1 MGRLL
6 EDFLAEQAYRGN
18 SPKTLGWY
26 RKVFAVLGAEP
37 EQLDR
42 SRMVGFIGECRAR
55 GLSPATVRNYDRAV
69 RVVVRWGVRR
79 GYLKQDPL
87 EGLPPPREKAEPVR
101 PYRPEEIERLWAVA
115 SRSRRPRRE
124 RALLAVALDTGLRL
138 GELCRLTLDDID
150 WRNGTLR
157 VKGKT
162 GVRVVPISGKALSYL
177 NAYINRERKAY
188 DPIERRVFLSLG
200 GRGFREESL
209 YCVFRRIARSA
220 GVKGGPHRLRHTAA
234 VTMLKAGGDIFTV
247 GRVLGHSR
255 LETTKGYLALMD
267 GDIKAIHE
275 KISPLSRLGL

>member
-18 SPKTLGWY
+18 SPKTVRWY
-26 RKVFAVLGAEP
+26 RKVFEILGTEP

-42 SRMVGFIGECRAR
+42 GRMVGFIGECRAR
-55 GLSPATVRNYDRAV
+55 GLSPATLRNYDRAV
-69 RVVVRWGVRR
+69 RVVMRWGARR
-79 GYLKQDPL
+79 GYLKEDPL
-87 EGLPPPREKAEPVR
+87 KDLPPPREKAEPVR

-115 SRSRRPRRE
+115 GGCRTPKRE

-138 GELCRLTLDDID
+138 GELCRLELDDID
-150 WRNGTLR
+150 WRNGSLR

-177 NAYINRERKAY
+177 NAYINRERKAR
-188 DPIERRVFLSLG
+188 DPMERRVFLSLG
-200 GRGFREESL
+200 GRGFGEESL
-209 YCVFRRIARSA
+209 YSVFRRMARKA
-220 GVKGGPHRLRHTAA
+220 QVQGGPHRLRHTAA

-255 LETTKGYLALMD
+255 LETTKGYLALVD

-275 KISPLSRLGL
+275 RISPLRRLGL